1 MLPEE
6 CVSCCRAGETLEKL
20 CFVCFVLVLCFN
32 QESWKAESDAL
43 DGNGVSNT
51 MLDCGL
57 GAGHVLEADC
67 RELFAFL
74 HCCAYLWGP
83 Q

>member
-6 CVSCCRAGETLEKL
+6 CVSCCRDGETLEKL

-43 DGNGVSNT
+43 DGNGV
-51 MLDCGL
+51 
-57 GAGHVLEADC
+57 
-67 RELFAFL
+67 
-74 HCCAYLWGP
+74 
-83 Q
+83 